1 MAFSPNGGNGN
12 ARGAKP
18 RGRRSAS
25 VGTLSEMNVVPLVDV
40 VLVLLI
46 IFMVTA
52 QAMQSG
58 LEIQVPQ
65 VKQVKETVE
74 DLPIVQVTRNS
85 NLYLN
90 DKLININDLGTE
102 IHRRFP
108 GQKNVYLEV
117 DKRATWDIPV
127 QVMSTLRDDGLGIQ
141 VVVQEMELP
150 KK

>member
-1 MAFSPNGGNGN
+1 MAFAIPNGNGSGT
-12 ARGAKP
+12 RP

-25 VGTLSEMNVVPLVDV
+25 IGTLSEMNVVPLVDV

-58 LEIQVPQ
+58 LDIQVPE

-74 DLPIVQVTRNS
+74 DLPIVQVSRGS

-90 DKLININDLGTE
+90 DKPININALGAQ
-102 IHRRFP
+102 IAQRFP
-108 GQKNVYLEV
+108 NQKNVYLEV
-117 DKRATWDIPV
+117 DKRAQWDLPV
-127 QVMSTLRDDGLGIQ
+127 QVMAALKDSHLGIQ
-141 VVVQEMELP
+141 VVVKEMELP
-150 KK
+150 NK

>member
-1 MAFSPNGGNGN
+1 MAFAIPNGNGSGT
-12 ARGAKP
+12 RP

-58 LEIQVPQ
+58 LNIEVPQ

-74 DLPIVQVTRNS
+74 DLPIVQVTRS
-85 NLYLN
+85 GRLYLN
-90 DKLININDLGTE
+90 DKPININELGTE
-102 IHRRFP
+102 IMRRF
-108 GQKNVYLEV
+108 GSQKNVYLEA
-117 DKRATWDIPV
+117 DKRASWDIPV
-127 QVMSTLRDDGLGIQ
+127 QVMAALKDAHLGIQ

-150 KK
+150 KP

>member
-1 MAFSPNGGNGN
+1 MAFSTGNGN
-12 ARGAKP
+12 ANAPRP

-58 LEIQVPQ
+58 LDIQVPE

-74 DLPIVQVTRNS
+74 DLPVVQVSRS
-85 NLYLN
+85 SSLYLN
-90 DKLININDLGTE
+90 DKPININSLGVE
-102 IHRRFP
+102 IAQRFP
-108 GQKNVYLEV
+108 NQKNVYLEV
-117 DKRATWDIPV
+117 DKRAQWDLPV
-127 QVMSTLRDDGLGIQ
+127 QVMAALKDAHLGIQ
-141 VVVQEMELP
+141 VVVKEMELP
-150 KK
+150 NK